1 MFCLSTC
8 NFLPL
13 SSHQWLFVIC
23 WLSFQLA
30 NVQCPRDTHFWVYE
44 DGSYE
49 EEGQNNIKGNIWG
62 KVLSYLIITYLFFQ
76 FELEIVCLD
85 LAFLYNISLVYG
97 RQASTRFICSLL
109 SLPVPPTNPPGV
121 KDNSTNYSTRSVP
134 EYLEHGRVQKLL
146 LFGMEGSG
154 TATLFKQV
162 CFFFFLSLSLL
173 PSFSSSVS

>member
-1 MFCLSTC
+1 MSWF
-8 NFLPL
+8 
-13 SSHQWLFVIC
+13 
-23 WLSFQLA
+23 
-30 NVQCPRDTHFWVYE
+30 
-44 DGSYE
+44 G
-49 EEGQNNIKGNIWG
+49 
-62 KVLSYLIITYLFFQ
+62 
-76 FELEIVCLD
+76 
-85 LAFLYNISLVYG
+85 FLYNISLVYG

-162 CFFFFLSLSLL
+162 CFFFFPFSFTSSIFLILCLIAAHIHTFLFLLTLVWRFVINIFGFPSLPDKGL
-173 PSFSSSVS
+173 